1 MVCPNPGG
9 LRGEF
14 HSSVQGGIAGEDQG
28 MFRTCTPCI
37 WPQVV
42 YWWASMILG
51 VILSQLWPVLWSEV
65 FRLVINIF
73 HLLGVLV
80 LQTSS
85 KVLLCVSLE
94 VEPGPCSK
102 AASLTSLISSCLP
115 FETQGRS
122 WRLKPVSY
130 KQEMRD
136 RWSLPWPGAHS
147 ILPNFDWWWWTLSG
161 LVKVS
166 FWTVDLFSL
175 IWIGTL
181 YRKKEQ
187 DIFRI

>member
-1 MVCPNPGG
+1 MSFCGSQTVT
-9 LRGEF
+9 F
-14 HSSVQGGIAGEDQG
+14 SGIKNA
-28 MFRTCTPCI
+28 
-37 WPQVV
+37 QVV
-42 YWWASMILG
+42 
-51 VILSQLWPVLWSEV
+51 
-65 FRLVINIF
+65 NIS

-136 RWSLPWPGAHS
+136 R
-147 ILPNFDWWWWTLSG
+147 
-161 LVKVS
+161 
-166 FWTVDLFSL
+166 
-175 IWIGTL
+175 
-181 YRKKEQ
+181 
-187 DIFRI
+187 